1 MSFASPHFLWL
12 LLLVLGSGLWTV
24 HGQRLRA
31 RSWRL
36 LAQRGKV
43 PNLRALSMLLAAVFL
58 ILALARPR
66 FGSIIGPPLPPG
78 HDVVLLIDV
87 SRSMGVEDAVPNRL
101 AVAIDAAESLV
112 GALAPDPANR
122 VAIVVFAGRGVVRYP
137 LTENLGAVVDVLH
150 RLKPGTV
157 RPGGTDLGAGLDAAL
172 ETLGQEEHA
181 AGRSIV
187 VFSDGEDLADHWRSR
202 LDRLVRAGVIV
213 HVVAIGDPEQGHPV
227 PSGTKDQPLS
237 YQGEKVLSR
246 RVDTA
251 LEAIAQETDGAVL
264 KLGLATADLKTLYRT
279 RIAPVAQRKRAAG
292 RFAERPERFPLFL
305 AAALGLALAGCWPG
319 GRIGPWRWA
328 WSRVAGAVLLG
339 DLAVAGIG
347 AGQGQW
353 QGQRKGNGS
362 LPPDP
367 GPAGTVTIPHSA
379 QAGVPPGATAAALVA
394 RGETAY
400 LAGQFTAALALFES
414 AIERAPGQP
423 IPRYDSAATLFQLQR
438 YEEARQRYEEARDRA
453 SAALRTKIDYALGNT
468 VLVLGDVAGAV
479 EHYDNCVASTAA
491 GAGLDAVRQDAA
503 INRQFALEQAPPSI
517 APQGESD
524 RDQSPS
530 KKRNRPPG
538 TRQRGDDGSNPA
550 ADDSAGIGQE
560 PDGSNSHGEADNRPA
575 KGRRRTGGGGGA
587 SNVPPGSPGESPDD
601 RLDNA
606 LDQIRDAQRRRLPE
620 DSPAEASGDGRK
632 DW

>member
-1 MSFASPHFLWL
+1 
-12 LLLVLGSGLWTV
+12 
-24 HGQRLRA
+24 
-31 RSWRL
+31 
-36 LAQRGKV
+36 
-43 PNLRALSMLLAAVFL
+43 
-58 ILALARPR
+58 
-66 FGSIIGPPLPPG
+66 
-78 HDVVLLIDV
+78 
-87 SRSMGVEDAVPNRL
+87 MGAEDAVPNRL

-137 LTENLGAVVDVLH
+137 LTENLGAVVDVLR
-150 RLKPGTV
+150 RLQPGTV

-187 VFSDGEDLADHWRSR
+187 VFSDGEDLAEHWRSR
-202 LDRLVRAGVIV
+202 LDRLVRSGVIV

-227 PSGTKDQPLS
+227 PSGTGHQPLS

-264 KLGLATADLKTLYRT
+264 KLGLATADLKTLYQT

-292 RFAERPERFPLFL
+292 RFADRPERFPLFL

-328 WSRVAGAVLLG
+328 WSRVAAAVLLG
-339 DLAVAGIG
+339 GLAVAATG
-347 AGQGQW
+347 AV
-353 QGQRKGNGS
+353 RSTKNGS
-362 LPPDP
+362 QPPDP
-367 GPAGTVTIPHSA
+367 GSGGTGTIPQSA
-379 QAGVPPGATAAALVA
+379 QASVPPGTTAAELVA
-394 RGETAY
+394 RGEAAY
-400 LAGQFTAALALFES
+400 RAEQFAAALALFES

-453 SAALRTKIDYALGNT
+453 SSALRTKIDYVLGNT

-491 GAGLDAVRQDAA
+491 GADLDAVRQDAA
-503 INRQFALEQAPPSI
+503 INRKFALEQAPPSI

-530 KKRNRPPG
+530 KKRNRSPG
-538 TRQRGDDGSNPA
+538 ARKRGEDGSDPT
-550 ADDSAGIGQE
+550 ADDSSGTGQE
-560 PDGSNSHGEADNRPA
+560 PAGSNLQGEAENRPSR
-575 KGRRRTGGGGGA
+575 GRRRTGGGGGA

-606 LDQIRDAQRRRLPE
+606 LDQIHDAQRRRLPE

>member
-1 MSFASPHFLWL
+1 
-12 LLLVLGSGLWTV
+12 
-24 HGQRLRA
+24 
-31 RSWRL
+31 
-36 LAQRGKV
+36 
-43 PNLRALSMLLAAVFL
+43 MLLAAVFL

-78 HDVVLLIDV
+78 HDVALLIDV
-87 SRSMGVEDAVPNRL
+87 SRSMGAEDAVPNRL
-101 AVAIDAAESLV
+101 AVAIDAAESLIS
-112 GALAPDPANR
+112 ALAPDPANR

-137 LTENLGAVVDVLH
+137 LTENLGAVVEVLH
-150 RLKPGTV
+150 RLQPGTV

-227 PSGTKDQPLS
+227 PSGTGDQPLS

-264 KLGLATADLKTLYRT
+264 KLGLAAADLKTLYRT

-305 AAALGLALAGCWPG
+305 AAALGLALSGCWPG
-319 GRIGPWRWA
+319 GRIGPWRWV

-339 DLAVAGIG
+339 GLAVAGIG
-347 AGQGQW
+347 AGQGQ
-353 QGQRKGNGS
+353 GNGS
-362 LPPDP
+362 QPPDP
-367 GPAGTVTIPHSA
+367 GPAGARTISHSA
-379 QAGVPPGATAAALVA
+379 QAGILPGASAAALVA
-394 RGETAY
+394 RGEAAY
-400 LAGQFTAALALFES
+400 LAGQFTEALSMFES

-453 SAALRTKIDYALGNT
+453 STALRTKIDYALGNT

-479 EHYDNCVASTAA
+479 EHYDNCLASTAV

-530 KKRNRPPG
+530 KKRSRPPG
-538 TRQRGDDGSNPA
+538 ARKRGDGGNEPTP
-550 ADDSAGIGQE
+550 DDSSGTGPE
-560 PDGSNSHGEADNRPA
+560 PGGSNSQDEADNRPA
-575 KGRRRTGGGGGA
+575 KGRRRAGGGGGA
-587 SNVPPGSPGESPDD
+587 SNVPPGSPGQSPDD
-601 RLDNA
+601 RLDDA

-620 DSPAEASGDGRK
+620 DSPSESPGDGRK

>member
-1 MSFASPHFLWL
+1 VSFASPHFLWL
-12 LLLVLGSGLWTV
+12 FVLVLGLSLWAIR
-24 HGQRLRA
+24 GQRLRA

-43 PNLRALSMLLAAVFL
+43 PNLRSLSLLLAAVFL
-58 ILALARPR
+58 IVALARPR
-66 FGSIIGPPLPPG
+66 FGSLIGPPLPPG
-78 HDVVLLIDV
+78 HDVALLIDV
-87 SRSMGVEDAVPNRL
+87 SRSMGAEDAVPNRL

-122 VAIVVFAGRGVVRYP
+122 AAVVVFAGRGVVRYP

-150 RLKPGTV
+150 RLQPGTV

-227 PSGTKDQPLS
+227 PSGTGDQPIS

-246 RVDTA
+246 RIDTA

-264 KLGLATADLKTLYRT
+264 KLGLAAADLKTLYLT
-279 RIAPVAQRKRAAG
+279 RIAPVALRKRAAG

-305 AAALGLALAGCWPG
+305 AAALGLALSGCWPG

-328 WSRVAGAVLLG
+328 WNRVAGAVLLG
-339 DLAVAGIG
+339 SLAMTGIG
-347 AGQGQW
+347 AGPGQE
-353 QGQRKGNGS
+353 NGS
-362 LPPDP
+362 PPADP
-367 GPAGTVTIPHSA
+367 GPAGT
-379 QAGVPPGATAAALVA
+379 QAISHAAPVGVSSGTSSAALVA
-394 RGETAY
+394 RGEAAY
-400 LAGQFTAALALFES
+400 LAGQFTEALAMFES

-423 IPRYDSAATLFQLQR
+423 IPRYNAAATLFQLQR
-438 YEEARQRYEEARDRA
+438 YEEARQRYEEARDQA
-453 SAALRTKIDYALGNT
+453 NAALRTKIDYALGNT

-479 EHYDNCVASTAA
+479 EHYDNCLGSTAA
-491 GAGLDAVRQDAA
+491 GTGLDAVRRDAA
-503 INRQFALEQAPPSI
+503 INRRFALEQAPPSI
-517 APQGESD
+517 ARQGESD

-530 KKRNRPPG
+530 KKRNRAPG
-538 TRQRGDDGSNPA
+538 ARKPGEVGSGPT
-550 ADDSAGIGQE
+550 ADDSSGTGPQ
-560 PDGSNSHGEADNRPA
+560 PDGANSQGESDSRPVR
-575 KGRRRTGGGGGA
+575 GRRRTGGGGGA

-620 DSPAEASGDGRK
+620 DSPAESSGDGRK

>member
-12 LLLVLGSGLWTV
+12 FLLVLGAGLWAIR
-24 HGQRLRA
+24 GRRLRA

-43 PNLRALSMLLAAVFL
+43 PNLRSLSMLLAAVFL

-78 HDVVLLIDV
+78 HDVALLIDV
-87 SRSMGVEDAVPNRL
+87 SRSMGAEDAVPNRL
-101 AVAIDAAESLV
+101 AVAVDAAESLL

-122 VAIVVFAGRGVVRYP
+122 AAIVVFAGRGVIRYP
-137 LTENLGAVVDVLH
+137 LTENLEAVVDVLH
-150 RLKPGTV
+150 RLQPGSV
-157 RPGGTDLGAGLDAAL
+157 RPGGTDLAAGLDVAL
-172 ETLGQEEHA
+172 ETFGQEEHA

-213 HVVAIGDPEQGHPV
+213 HVVLIGDAEQGHPV
-227 PSGTKDQPLS
+227 PSGNGNQPLS
-237 YQGEKVLSR
+237 YEGVKVLSR
-246 RVDTA
+246 RVDTF

-264 KLGLATADLKTLYRT
+264 KLGLATTDLETLYRT
-279 RIAPVAQRKRAAG
+279 RIAPVAKRKRAAG
-292 RFAERPERFPLFL
+292 RLADRPERFPLFL
-305 AAALGLALAGCWPG
+305 AAALGLALSGCWPG
-319 GRIGPWRWA
+319 GRLGPMRWV
-328 WSRVAGAVLLG
+328 WSRVAAAVLLG
-339 DLAVAGIG
+339 GLAVAGIG
-347 AGQGQW
+347 AGQGQ
-353 QGQRKGNGS
+353 GDGN

-367 GPAGTVTIPHSA
+367 APAGAPTISPGS
-379 QAGVPPGATAAALVA
+379 QVGVPPEASAAALVA
-394 RGETAY
+394 RGEAAY
-400 LAGQFTAALALFES
+400 LNRQFTEALSLFES

-423 IPRYDSAATLFQLQR
+423 IPLYDAAATLFQLKR
-438 YEEARQRYEEARDRA
+438 YEEALQRYQQARDLA
-453 SAALRTKIDYALGNT
+453 SAALRTKIDYTLGNT
-468 VLVLGDVAGAV
+468 ALVLGDVAAAV
-479 EHYDNCVASTAA
+479 EHYNNCLASTAV
-491 GAGLDAVRQDAA
+491 GASLDAVRQDAA
-503 INRQFALEQAPPSI
+503 FNRQYALEHAPPSI

-538 TRQRGDDGSNPA
+538 ARKRADGGSDPAPDDSAGTDPQPDGSNPQG
-550 ADDSAGIGQE
+550 D
-560 PDGSNSHGEADNRPA
+560 PDNRPA

-587 SNVPPGSPGESPDD
+587 SRAPGSPGESPDD
-601 RLDNA
+601 RLDDA

-620 DSPAEASGDGRK
+620 DSPSESSGDGRK